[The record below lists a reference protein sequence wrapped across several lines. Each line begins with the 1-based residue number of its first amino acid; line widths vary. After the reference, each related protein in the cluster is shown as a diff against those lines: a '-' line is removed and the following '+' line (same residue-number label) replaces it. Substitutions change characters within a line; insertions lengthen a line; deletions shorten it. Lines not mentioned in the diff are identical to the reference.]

1 MIRIAKLTVS
11 FFLMFILIWFGVLN
25 SHNVNFILLPN
36 LLHFDNWQ
44 SFNVPLYLIVI
55 LSIFFGFIL
64 GCILENIRANKIKKS
79 LEQKNIELKKSK
91 NELNILKKK
100 MNQNNDDILTLL
112 E

>member
-1 MIRIAKLTVS
+1 MIRIAKLIVS
-11 FFLMFILIWFGVLN
+11 LFLMFILIWFGVLN

-36 LLHFDNWQ
+36 LLNFDNWQ
-44 SFNVPLYLIVI
+44 SFNVPLFLIVI